1 MEKNLKPTYEELLKT
16 AQEIVE
22 DLKKLQVN
30 PGWQKYS
37 DKPCEM
43 SKIELE
49 GNIASKGV
57 TILNFGI
64 EKIIEFLMSVGVLK
78 KLNSSCVEDK
88 IIYE

>member
-1 MEKNLKPTYEELLKT
+1 
-16 AQEIVE
+16 
-22 DLKKLQVN
+22 
-30 PGWQKYS
+30 
-37 DKPCEM
+37 M